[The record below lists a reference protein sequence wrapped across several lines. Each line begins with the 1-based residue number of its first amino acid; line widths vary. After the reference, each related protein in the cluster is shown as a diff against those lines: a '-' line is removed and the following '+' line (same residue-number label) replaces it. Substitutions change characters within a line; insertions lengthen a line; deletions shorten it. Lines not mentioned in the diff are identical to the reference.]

1 MFTQQHT
8 VENDKKQTR
17 DVNRIDQDN
26 LKMKLIK
33 KNDEVAELKNHV
45 KAKESMLEKALKD
58 LSGYEAELDKLK
70 EASRIKEAQFDKE
83 LLKKET
89 EVNRLTSLK
98 DNDHRCFQSKLSKC
112 RSSEKDSQNGS
123 VFNRPGKILN
133 TQGNLKHDLLES
145 IDEPP
150 PSSLRKSVVNT
161 HSILEE
167 EPSLVELCRRID
179 TIRRLPTQVTL
190 LLELSFFSST
200 QLFIVR

>member
-1 MFTQQHT
+1 MS
-8 VENDKKQTR
+8 KK
-17 DVNRIDQDN
+17 
-26 LKMKLIK
+26 K
-33 KNDEVAELKNHV
+33 KK
-45 KAKESMLEKALKD
+45 KLEKAFRD
-58 LSGYEAELDKLK
+58 LSGHEAEIEKLK

-112 RSSEKDSQNGS
+112 KSSEKDSQNGS
-123 VFNRPGKILN
+123 AFDRPAKILN
-133 TQGNLKHDLLES
+133 HQRNSKHGLLES

-179 TIRRLPTQVTL
+179 TIRRLPIQVTL
-190 LLELSFFSST
+190 LLELLCFSAT
-200 QLFIVR
+200 QLFILR